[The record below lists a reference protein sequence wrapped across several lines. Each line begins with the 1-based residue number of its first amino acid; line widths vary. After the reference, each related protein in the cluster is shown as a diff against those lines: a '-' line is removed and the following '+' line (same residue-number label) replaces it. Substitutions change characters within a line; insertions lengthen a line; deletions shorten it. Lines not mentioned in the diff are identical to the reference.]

1 MCKSKCSGACMTMLK
16 AKLIN
21 SGESGTEINN
31 LLNKITACGAPTG
44 TDKIAFMND
53 VTNLKVEAN
62 HLLDEVNQ
70 YAEIFPN
77 GKRISNSPYDFESIF
92 EEHSFKQRLNDLKQK
107 INALSL
113 ENIALQ

>member
-1 MCKSKCSGACMTMLK
+1 MTMLK

-21 SGESGTEINN
+21 SGESLMEMNN
-31 LLNKITACGAPTG
+31 LLNKITECGAPAG
-44 TDKIAFMND
+44 TDKNLFMND
-53 VTNLKVEAN
+53 VTNLKIEAK

-92 EEHSFKQRLNDLKQK
+92 EEHSFKQKLNDLKQK
-107 INALSL
+107 INALSV